1 MTESMKKF
9 LEQISENEA
18 LAPRMENA
26 SKDDVI
32 AIAKEVG
39 ITLTDADFEQA
50 GEISDDEL
58 TTVAGGEKCYCV
70 VGGAGSGDGNVK
82 TCACVIYGNGYHDRC
97 DCIVNGYGQCN

>member
-1 MTESMKKF
+1 MNESIKKL
-9 LEQISENEA
+9 LEMASNNPELQQKLNGTLRESLIA
-18 LAPRMENA
+18 LA
-26 SKDDVI
+26 
-32 AIAKEVG
+32 KEAG
-39 ITLTDADFEQA
+39 ISLTDADFEQA